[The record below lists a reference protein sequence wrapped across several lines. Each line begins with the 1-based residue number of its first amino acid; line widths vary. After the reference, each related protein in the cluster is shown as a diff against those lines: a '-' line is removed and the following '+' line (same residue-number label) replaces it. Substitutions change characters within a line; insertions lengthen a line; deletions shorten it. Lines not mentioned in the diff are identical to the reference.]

1 MESAMTADRNR
12 PSEALRKPAVMA
24 DRMIIKSRSPGFA
37 LTTAWSCGLTA
48 VAFLF
53 QGAWEWCVG
62 LMVFSVSMWV
72 WHVRIVLY
80 SPLLTVDH
88 AIATRYRE
96 AEDKAVHLL
105 RDLRIVRGNFTTGL
119 AFFVAALIGMALL
132 VVGSSAEFEKAL
144 LQSLSSTQRLLMV
157 MSGLWFA
164 GTALSIA
171 HLDFPRRKLI
181 LGVSS
186 GHPEVMFI
194 ANRSQ
199 RRQLACL
206 MQALK
211 LEEVMQKV
219 GLGDYRCMKER
230 PGSRLS
236 KPREDEP
243 GR

>member
-1 MESAMTADRNR
+1 M
-12 PSEALRKPAVMA
+12 
-24 DRMIIKSRSPGFA
+24 
-37 LTTAWSCGLTA
+37 
-48 VAFLF
+48 
-53 QGAWEWCVG
+53 
-62 LMVFSVSMWV
+62 
-72 WHVRIVLY
+72 
-80 SPLLTVDH
+80 
-88 AIATRYRE
+88 
-96 AEDKAVHLL
+96 
-105 RDLRIVRGNFTTGL
+105 RGNFTTGV
-119 AFFVAALIGMALL
+119 AFFVAALLGMALL

-181 LGVSS
+181 LVVSS

-199 RRQLACL
+199 RHQLACL

-219 GLGDYRCMKER
+219 GLGDYRFMKEG

-243 GR
+243 DR